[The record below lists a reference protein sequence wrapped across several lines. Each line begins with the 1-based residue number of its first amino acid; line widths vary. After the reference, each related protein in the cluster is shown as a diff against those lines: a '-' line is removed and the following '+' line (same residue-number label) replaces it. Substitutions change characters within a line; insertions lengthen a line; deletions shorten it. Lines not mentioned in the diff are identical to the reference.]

1 MEWKR
6 NLDDVNKKEFRN
18 LEEVNLARSECRVQE
33 IAGGAIIFMKDSFF
47 GMTKIDQKGNCKK
60 DHEESDLKKALLF
73 ALHFFCRE
81 IYYNI

>member
-33 IAGGAIIFMKDSFF
+33 ITGGAIIFMKDSFF
-47 GMTKIDQKGNCKK
+47 SMKKIDQKGNCKK